1 MGLESI
7 AKIPAVA
14 KLYRQ
19 LTTTVGGSV
28 GLTPSIAVDFGVS
41 GLKILQL
48 EAGDQPKLMAASFL
62 QTPEELLLDH
72 GKRLEFQIE
81 NLGKLVRQGGFKG
94 KRAVCTIPAWMTAV
108 KTLQIPKAEMADL
121 DSAVK
126 AAIPAQLGVAVEAI
140 VYRFFDTGVSS
151 NGIHDI
157 LLLAAAREQIVR
169 IVKGLTDAKLVPV
182 GMQSEYTAILRAFD
196 HLNRRAGDTELSTL
210 YVDMG
215 AGSTKVLI
223 GRGRELLFARLI
235 DIGGRHLDQ
244 LAAKQLQCPIPE
256 ARRLRH
262 ASEISPVA
270 TQANAPSTGPSGV
283 ERRSGATAKGLSENL
298 LQQPAQSAGPDAT
311 NLSEPIEIL
320 TDEILMSVRYY
331 TSQSAGRKID
341 RVMFVG
347 GEALCKGACQMIAK
361 SLRTTAHAADPFS
374 WVIKQG
380 NEPTLG
386 IDVRQTQPGWAA
398 VMGLCV
404 SPTDL

>member
-1 MGLESI
+1 MGLQAI
-7 AKIPAVA
+7 TKLPAVA
-14 KLYRQ
+14 KLYEQ
-19 LTTTVGGSV
+19 LTSSVGGTV
-28 GLTPSIAVDFGVS
+28 GLTPSIAIDFGVS

-48 EAGDQPKLMAASFL
+48 EMGDQPKLVAASFL

-72 GKRLEFQIE
+72 GKRLEFQIQ

-94 KRAVCTIPAWMTAV
+94 KRAVCTIPAWLTAV
-108 KTLQIPKAEMADL
+108 KTLQIPKSEMNDL
-121 DSAVK
+121 GGAVK
-126 AAIPAQLGVAVEAI
+126 GAIPAQLGVAVEAI
-140 VYRFFDTGVSS
+140 VYRCFDTGVAS

-157 LLLAAAREQIVR
+157 LLLAAAREQIGR

-196 HLNRRAGDTELSTL
+196 HLNRRSGDTELSTL
-210 YVDMG
+210 YIDLG

-223 GRGRELLFARLI
+223 GRGHELLFARLI

-244 LAAKQLQCPIPE
+244 LAAKQLQCSIAE

-262 ASEISPVA
+262 ISEMASNGGNPVPWNSGSA
-270 TQANAPSTGPSGV
+270 GV
-283 ERRSGATAKGLSENL
+283 ERRTGATAKGLSDNL
-298 LQQPAQSAGPDAT
+298 LQQPSQSTGPEAT

-320 TDEILMSVRYY
+320 TDEIMMSVRYY
-331 TSQSAGRKID
+331 TSQSSGRKID

-361 SLRTTAHAADPFS
+361 ALRTTAHAADPFS